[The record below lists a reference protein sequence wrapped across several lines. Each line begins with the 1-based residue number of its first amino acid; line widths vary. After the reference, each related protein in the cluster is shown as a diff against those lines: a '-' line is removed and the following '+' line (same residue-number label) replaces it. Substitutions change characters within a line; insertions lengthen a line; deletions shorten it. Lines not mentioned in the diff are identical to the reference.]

1 MRDEMGCGF
10 QTVVRL
16 IILYAAEVVVLT
28 ALHRCLP
35 PVWFRWLFI
44 PTVIAVIAGGW
55 LMILVQMRR
64 TAGSR

>member
-28 ALHRCLP
+28 VLHRFLS
-35 PVWFRWLFI
+35 PVWFRRLFI
-44 PTVIAVIAGGW
+44 PAVIAVIAVGW
-55 LMILVQMRR
+55 LMVSVQMRR
-64 TAGSR
+64 KIGRG